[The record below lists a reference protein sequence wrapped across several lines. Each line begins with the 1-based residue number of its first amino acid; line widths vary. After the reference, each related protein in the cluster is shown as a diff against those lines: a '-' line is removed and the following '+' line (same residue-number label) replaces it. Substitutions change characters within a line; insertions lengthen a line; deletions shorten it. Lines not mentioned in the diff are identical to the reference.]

1 MTTSHANRGRYA
13 EGKVREHLV
22 VLSDTR
28 SSFCFNRNL
37 DAHAAGG
44 RFPPQ
49 AGDFQAFLSGCWYP
63 QFSSIDWIPGGSTK
77 MWVGS
82 FAGSRNF
89 IIEVKEVAHAT
100 RLPYKNY
107 SSDKVSRVKA
117 REWAGTE
124 CLVLICHKLPKA
136 KPVWRAV
143 PQAFFYDRDPAKPSG
158 SWDLSSFPTVDHKV
172 AIDTFLGFLPNTA

>member
-1 MTTSHANRGRYA
+1 MTGPANRGKYA
-13 EGKVREHLV
+13 EGKVRERLV
-22 VLSDTR
+22 VLSDTH
-28 SSFCFNRNL
+28 SNFCFNRNL

-44 RFPPQ
+44 RFAPQ
-49 AGDFQAFLSGCWYP
+49 AGDFQAFARTDLLLAGD
-63 QFSSIDWIPGGSTK
+63 QK
-77 MWVGS
+77 
-82 FAGSRNF
+82 GSRNF

-107 SSDKVSRVKA
+107 SSDKVARVKA
-117 REWAGTE
+117 RDWAGTE

-143 PQAFFYDRDPAKPSG
+143 PQAFFYERNEATPSG
-158 SWDLSSFPTVDHKV
+158 SWDLSSFPIVDHKV